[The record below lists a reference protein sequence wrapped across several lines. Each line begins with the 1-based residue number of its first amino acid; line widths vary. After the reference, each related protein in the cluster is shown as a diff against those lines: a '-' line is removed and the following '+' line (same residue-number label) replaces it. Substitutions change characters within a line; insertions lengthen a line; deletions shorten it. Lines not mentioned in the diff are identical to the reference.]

1 MQMIEVTLQMTGAL
15 CRFLPDGQ
23 RAVRLSVPDGSTI
36 ADLVDAVGA
45 RGEVWLVA
53 VNGSVRRIS
62 DPVASGDVIDCFSV
76 MEGG

>member
-1 MQMIEVTLQMTGAL
+1 MMEVTLQMNGAL

-23 RAVRLSVPDGSTI
+23 RAVRLSVPDGSSV
-36 ADLVDAVGA
+36 ADLVNAVEA
-45 RGEVWLVA
+45 SGEVWLVA

-62 DPVASGDVIDCFSV
+62 DLVASGDVIDCYSM

>member
-1 MQMIEVTLQMTGAL
+1 MMEVTLRMNGAL

-23 RAVRLSVPDGSTI
+23 RAVRLSVPDGSTV
-36 ADLVDAVGA
+36 ADLVDAVEA

-62 DPVASGDVIDCFSV
+62 DLVASRDVIDCYSM

>member
-1 MQMIEVTLQMTGAL
+1 MMEVTLRMNGAL

-23 RAVRLSVPDGSTI
+23 RAVRLSVPDGSTV
-36 ADLVDAVGA
+36 ADLVDAVEA

-62 DPVASGDVIDCFSV
+62 DLVASRDVIDCYSV

>member
-1 MQMIEVTLQMTGAL
+1 MMEVTLQMNGAL

-23 RAVRLSVPDGSTI
+23 RAVRLSVPDGSTV
-36 ADLVDAVGA
+36 ADLVDAVEA
-45 RGEVWLVA
+45 CGEVWLVA

-62 DPVASGDVIDCFSV
+62 DLVASRDVIDCYSV

>member
-1 MQMIEVTLQMTGAL
+1 MMEVTLRMNGAL

-23 RAVRLSVPDGSTI
+23 RAVRLSVPDGSTV
-36 ADLVDAVGA
+36 ADLVDAVEA

-53 VNGSVRRIS
+53 VNGSIRRIS
-62 DPVASGDVIDCFSV
+62 DLVASRDVIDCYSV